1 MCKIKGQAFIAKCVK
16 NNLFYMIFSTKY
28 FSKFLCGF
36 FLIISL
42 NSCAIIPKKPSNLSP
57 KITAEFIKGSLDIPI
72 AKGLEIISDEEVEF
86 DSSAGSFASSTYQS
100 KNSIESIKKFY
111 SETLP
116 QMGWDLT
123 EFSNHSSTFKRENQT
138 LRIEFSKSQKQTLAV
153 FILTS

>member
-1 MCKIKGQAFIAKCVK
+1 MGWLLRGCGSVIA
-16 NNLFYMIFSTKY
+16 NLVDPNVNPLL
-28 FSKFLCGF
+28 KFLIAWWSGPLRLSR
-36 FLIISL
+36 LI
-42 NSCAIIPKKPSNLSP
+42 C
-57 KITAEFIKGSLDIPI
+57 
-72 AKGLEIISDEEVEF
+72 LEIISDEEVEF